1 MPRPLRDGDSITG
14 ARCDAIPLEAASM
27 PRGNGM
33 ERSNPGKEP
42 PSRSFAPIPRA
53 PEVPHGTSR
62 TRFLRDERTAIAQ
75 APLRVIV
82 ARPAEAERAP
92 RRRSEKRQ
100 LSCSG
105 RATPPQGRSW
115 RRSKDSTAANRGR
128 TRDARHRLRGD
139 GRTRP
144 DRKVRKPS
152 GGFTTKTDR
161 RIPVRWGAARPPR
174 RFAGRNAPPSRAARR
189 VRRMDPVRIGNRD
202 DRRSTRRPRGR
213 RIAPFDECAAM
224 TAPNPPSALPSGS
237 RGRAPKAPR
246 RAVRTLAPTLSRT
259 INTNIALYLNRQDK
273 TP

>member
-1 MPRPLRDGDSITG
+1 MRSLSKPRPCRAETAWSDRIRAKNPRAGALR
-14 ARCDAIPLEAASM
+14 
-27 PRGNGM
+27 
-33 ERSNPGKEP
+33 
-42 PSRSFAPIPRA
+42 PSRAHPKCHTELRGPEFFETNGRPSSKRRSELSSHGPRRRDMRRAAAPRSGNPRA
-53 PEVPHGTSR
+53 P
-62 TRFLRDERTAIAQ
+62 D
-75 APLRVIV
+75 
-82 ARPAEAERAP
+82 AP
-92 RRRSEKRQ
+92 RSRKGDRGAGPS
-100 LSCSG
+100 S
-105 RATPPQGRSW
+105 A
-115 RRSKDSTAANRGR
+115 AANRRR
-128 TRDARHRLRGD
+128 TRNARHRLRGD

-273 TP
+273 TL